1 MFEDHAHGRAAVIE
15 MTSQYLYIFKQ
26 FPMSGRT
33 TSRRIRNCLY
43 VIYDSDRLF
52 AELSPLFFILP
63 AREPLDHR
71 APLLFACGKK
81 LLCWSCNFLPSRA
94 KSRDWFT

>member
-1 MFEDHAHGRAAVIE
+1 MFQYHA
-15 MTSQYLYIFKQ
+15 Y
-26 FPMSGRT
+26 GRT
-33 TSRRIRNCLY
+33 AIVEISAQGHDIREERGGFAAAFEFCIRNCLY
-43 VIYDSDRLF
+43 AIYDSDRLF

-71 APLLFACGKK
+71 APLLFSFGKK